1 MVKFINKIID
11 AVLSFLHLSKFKEQI
26 VYLAVGV
33 LTTAV
38 DWIIFTIF
46 EMFVPSVGGEFVM
59 AISPNILAYTI
70 AWLGAVIFSY
80 FASRYF
86 VFKPTEE
93 KVSTQFGKFFGSR
106 VLTLAI
112 SIAGDI
118 LLSGKYA
125 VVEVKSPFIAKLII
139 SVFVIVLNYI
149 TSKWLVFTKKRKEKA
164 VPQNKD
170 DGNS

>member
-1 MVKFINKIID
+1 MS
-11 AVLSFLHLSKFKEQI
+11 LQI
-26 VYLAVGV
+26 VP
-33 LTTAV
+33 
-38 DWIIFTIF
+38 FT
-46 EMFVPSVGGEFVM
+46 
-59 AISPNILAYTI
+59 L
-70 AWLGAVIFSY
+70 
-80 FASRYF
+80 RYF

-125 VVEVKSPFIAKLII
+125 VVEVKNPFIAKLII

>member
-1 MVKFINKIID
+1 M
-11 AVLSFLHLSKFKEQI
+11 LSFLHLSKFKEQI

-38 DWIIFTIF
+38 DWVIFTIF

-93 KVSTQFGKFFGSR
+93 KVSTQFGKF
-106 VLTLAI
+106 
-112 SIAGDI
+112 
-118 LLSGKYA
+118 
-125 VVEVKSPFIAKLII
+125 PFIAKLII

>member
-11 AVLSFLHLSKFKEQI
+11 AVLSLLHLSKFKEQI

-38 DWIIFTIF
+38 DWVIFTIF

-80 FASRYF
+80 FASR
-86 VFKPTEE
+86 
-93 KVSTQFGKFFGSR
+93 
-106 VLTLAI
+106 
-112 SIAGDI
+112 
-118 LLSGKYA
+118 
-125 VVEVKSPFIAKLII
+125 
-139 SVFVIVLNYI
+139 
-149 TSKWLVFTKKRKEKA
+149 
-164 VPQNKD
+164 
-170 DGNS
+170 